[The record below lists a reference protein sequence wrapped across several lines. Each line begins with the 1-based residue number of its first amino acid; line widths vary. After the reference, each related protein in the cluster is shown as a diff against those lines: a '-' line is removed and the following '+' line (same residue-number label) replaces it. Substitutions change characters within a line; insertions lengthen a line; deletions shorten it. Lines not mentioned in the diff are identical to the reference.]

1 MYGCNNY
8 ESGWSFKSLS
18 YFKPLRRVKMSVWA
32 FIMLIIALGGL
43 VVDLFFDS
51 RVMETSTRLIMQDL
65 LLLLFALG
73 VLIRIRV
80 KTLEGE
86 KEKLAA
92 ASRMKT
98 RAEKRAESEPWTKS

>member
-1 MYGCNNY
+1 
-8 ESGWSFKSLS
+8 
-18 YFKPLRRVKMSVWA
+18 MSVWA
-32 FIMLIIALGGL
+32 FIMLFIALGGL
-43 VVDLFFDS
+43 VVDLFFNS
-51 RVMETSTRLIMQDL
+51 RVLDTTTRLIMQDL

-80 KTLEGE
+80 KTREGE

-98 RAEKRAESEPWTKS
+98 RAEKRAESEPWNKS

>member
-1 MYGCNNY
+1 MTI
-8 ESGWSFKSLS
+8 
-18 YFKPLRRVKMSVWA
+18 WA
-32 FIMLIIALGGL
+32 FIMLVIALFGL
-43 VVDLFFDS
+43 VLDLFFNLSVLD
-51 RVMETSTRLIMQDL
+51 TSTRLIMQDL

-80 KTLEGE
+80 KTREGE

-98 RAEKRAESEPWTKS
+98 RAEKRTEAPWNKS

>member
-1 MYGCNNY
+1 
-8 ESGWSFKSLS
+8 
-18 YFKPLRRVKMSVWA
+18 MSIWA
-32 FIMLIIALGGL
+32 FIMLVIALCGL
-43 VVDLFFDS
+43 VLDLFFNL
-51 RVMETSTRLIMQDL
+51 RVLDTTTRLIMQDL

-80 KTLEGE
+80 KTREGE

-98 RAEKRAESEPWTKS
+98 RAEKRTEAAPWSKK